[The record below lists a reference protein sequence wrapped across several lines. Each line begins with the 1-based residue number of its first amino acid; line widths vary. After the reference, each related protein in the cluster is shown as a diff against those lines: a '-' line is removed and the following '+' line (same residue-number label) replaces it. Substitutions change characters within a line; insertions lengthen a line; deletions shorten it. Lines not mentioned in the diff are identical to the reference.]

1 MLTAACDAPPVGERV
16 ELVEMLTTDRM
27 VRDGATNLP
36 RFARVLRHD
45 DMEGLTRRIA
55 VRFEADADEPRTTLK
70 QRVATATMKRSCVAP
85 IPPPSP
91 TADGIGRLAG
101 INATPP

>member
-16 ELVEMLTTDRM
+16 ELIEMQTTDRM

-55 VRFEADADEPRTTLK
+55 VRFETNADEPRTTLK
-70 QRVATATMKRSCVAP
+70 QRAATATMNRSRIAP

-91 TADGIGRLAG
+91 SLNGIGRLAG
-101 INATPP
+101 VDVTPA